1 MPRDTSAPTPYL
13 SSLLR
18 DLRAA
23 QRELAA
29 ASAERRTAFLV
40 NLRRRLVEREE
51 ALLEANARD
60 LESALRHKLADP
72 LRRRLALSS
81 GKLAALRDLLG
92 RLASEPDPLM
102 LPTARTELD
111 EGLVASRVQSP
122 VGVVLAIFE
131 SRPELTIE
139 LGATAL
145 RAGNGILLAG
155 GGEAKASN
163 DAFASCLADALEDA
177 GLPGGAMAQV
187 AGRAEVDDLLG
198 RERGIDL
205 VIARGSRELV
215 RGIEYSTRIPV
226 LGHAE
231 GICHLYLDAA
241 ADPAMA
247 THLAVD
253 AKCDSPESSNAIETL
268 LVHVAFL
275 PKLVPVAAAL
285 KKRGVRLLADDRA
298 RRFWPAAAP
307 ASEADFGREWGEPT
321 LSIAVVDD
329 LSGALAHI
337 ERHGSGLAEAIC
349 TADEE
354 HAREF
359 LQRVDA
365 ASVLWNASTRFA
377 DGYCYGLGAGIAT
390 STGRG
395 PRRGP
400 AGPAAFLTSRWLVEG
415 RGQGAA
421 DYGPTGGSADASGR
435 GSGRAFTHRELPLG

>member
-1 MPRDTSAPTPYL
+1 MPRDNPALPFSR

-18 DLRAA
+18 DLREA

-29 ASAERRTAFLV
+29 APAEKRTAFLTG
-40 NLRRRLVEREE
+40 LRRRLVEREE

-60 LESALRHKLADP
+60 LEAALRHHLADP
-72 LRRRLALSS
+72 LRRRLALSA
-81 GKLAALRDLLG
+81 GKLAGLRDLLA
-92 RLASEPDPLM
+92 RLASDPDPLM
-102 LPTARTELD
+102 LPLSRTELGD
-111 EGLVASRVQSP
+111 GLVATRVQAP
-122 VGVVLAIFE
+122 VGLVLACFE

-139 LGATAL
+139 LAATAL

-155 GGEAKASN
+155 GAEAQASN
-163 DAFASCLADALEDA
+163 EAFAACLADALEDA
-177 GLPGGAMAQV
+177 GLPAGALVPALS
-187 AGRAEVDDLLG
+187 RAEADSLLDRDG
-198 RERGIDL
+198 EIDL
-205 VIARGSRELV
+205 AIARGSRELV
-215 RGIEYSTRIPV
+215 RGIQQATRIPV
-226 LGHAE
+226 LGHTE

-253 AKCDSPESSNAIETL
+253 AKCDSPESSNAIDTL

-307 ASEADFGREWGEPT
+307 AGEADFGREWNEPT
-321 LSIAVVDD
+321 LSVAVVDD
-329 LSGALAHI
+329 LDAAIGHI
-337 ERHGSGLAEAIC
+337 GRHGSGLAEAIC

-354 HAREF
+354 RAREF
-359 LQRVDA
+359 LRRVDA

-377 DGYCYGLGAGIAT
+377 DGYCYGLGAGIAS

-395 PRRGP
+395 PHRGP
-400 AGPAAFLTSRWLVEG
+400 AGPAALLTSRWLVEG
-415 RGQGAA
+415 SGQGAA
-421 DYGPTGGSADASGR
+421 DFEAAGGG
-435 GSGRAFTHRELPLG
+435 GSGRAFTHRRLPPGQG